1 MQNECLSRYKVNSN
15 FLSFH
20 FMLCWVFMCQCFA
33 VPSKNRVRKDVV
45 LKNLTEVDASTVNE
59 IWPLRYPGS
68 INFVKRLIKNDYS
81 VGAFDSSTGE
91 LMAWVLRWP
100 LGGLGMLQVKETH
113 YRKGLGRLVVIALS
127 KRLAEDGHDVAAPVL
142 TENNPSRSLFRGL
155 GFAED
160 CELFWLKRNKE
171 NVE

>member
-1 MQNECLSRYKVNSN
+1 M
-15 FLSFH
+15 
-20 FMLCWVFMCQCFA
+20 
-33 VPSKNRVRKDVV
+33 
-45 LKNLTEVDASTVNE
+45 DASTVNE

-68 INFVKRLIKNDYS
+68 INFVKRLIRNDYT

-91 LMAWVLRWP
+91 LMAWVLRCP
-100 LGGLGMLQVKETH
+100 IGGLSMLQVKETH

-127 KRLAEDGHDVAAPVL
+127 RRLAEDGHDVAAAVL

-160 CELFWLKRNKE
+160 CELFWLKRNEE
-171 NVE
+171 NVG

>member
-1 MQNECLSRYKVNSN
+1 MNSN
-15 FLSFH
+15 FLLSFYLSI
-20 FMLCWVFMCQCFA
+20 FSCFLHLLQYIH
-33 VPSKNRVRKDVV
+33 RVRKDVV

-59 IWPLRYPGS
+59 IWPLRYPDS

-100 LGGLGMLQVKETH
+100 LGGFGMLQVKKNH

-127 KRLAEDGHDVAAPVL
+127 QRLAKDGHDVAAAVL
-142 TENNPSRSLFRGL
+142 TENHPSRSLFRGL
-155 GFAED
+155 GFVED
-160 CELFWLKRNKE
+160 CELFWLKRNEE
-171 NVE
+171 NVVG